1 MPLETEEKMNEWVAY
16 ALVGGSLICVVVE
29 IFRFVMAV
37 VEDRSSINIMVLI
50 VIALLFILLSL
61 ILGSTM
67 LLGTSQLLMGG

>member
-1 MPLETEEKMNEWVAY
+1 MNEWVAY